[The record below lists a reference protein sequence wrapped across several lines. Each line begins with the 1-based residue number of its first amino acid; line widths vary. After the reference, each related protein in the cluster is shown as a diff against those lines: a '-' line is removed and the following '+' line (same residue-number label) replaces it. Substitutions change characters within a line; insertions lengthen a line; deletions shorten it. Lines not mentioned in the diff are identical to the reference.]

1 MKQGQKNTALKVILD
16 ANVILDLY
24 LKREGHSSTKQII
37 SLAEN
42 GQFQACTTS
51 SIIHTVHYFL
61 AKEVGKKQAE
71 ECLLELLVNVDI
83 IDMNHETTVSA
94 LHSRMEDSEDALQYY
109 AGLHHKLNYFISRD
123 KALKKSSI
131 PVLPVYEP
139 EEFLKIVAEET

>member
-1 MKQGQKNTALKVILD
+1 MKQEQKNTALKVILD

-24 LKREGHSSTKQII
+24 LKREGCLSAKQII

-42 GQFQACTTS
+42 GQCQVYTTT

-61 AKEVGKKQAE
+61 AKEIGNKQAE
-71 ECLLELLVNVDI
+71 QCLLDLLVNVDV
-83 IDMNHETTVSA
+83 IDMNHTITVTA
-94 LHSRMEDSEDALQYY
+94 FHSKIEDSEDALQYY
-109 AGLHHKLNYFISRD
+109 AGLHHKLDYFISRD

-139 EEFLKIVAEET
+139 EEFLQTVVASA